1 MKKPLNYEARS
12 SYDMVIRAQDAGAV
26 PLSSS
31 ANVLIEVNDIQD
43 QVPVFLNGPYSV
55 SIPENVP
62 TGTTIF
68 EIKVRD
74 GDTGIPRKIE
84 LEILGDSENF
94 FELEVF
100 GHSPDGVLSASLVSL
115 NLKFPIV
122 NVVDTETYFS
132 YRSNQKALSLIGS
145 FQAFLE
151 KVVSM
156 LSNSRPRKCLKME

>member
-1 MKKPLNYEARS
+1 MITYLLVSVFIGSYIGLITLKKPLNYEARS

-31 ANVLIEVNDIQD
+31 ANILIEVNDIQD

-68 EIKVRD
+68 EVKVRD

-84 LEILGDSENF
+84 LQILGDSENF
-94 FELEVF
+94 FQLEVF
-100 GHSPDGVLSASLVSL
+100 GHSPDGVLSAALVSL
-115 NLKFPIV
+115 
-122 NVVDTETYFS
+122 
-132 YRSNQKALSLIGS
+132 SLM
-145 FQAFLE
+145 F
-151 KVVSM
+151 KT
-156 LSNSRPRKCLKME
+156 K

>member
-1 MKKPLNYEARS
+1 
-12 SYDMVIRAQDAGAV
+12 MVIRAQDAGAV

-31 ANVLIEVNDIQD
+31 ANILIEVNDIQD

-100 GHSPDGVLSASLVSL
+100 GHSPDGVLSASLVIL
-115 NLKFPIV
+115 NLNLCKC
-122 NVVDTETYFS
+122 
-132 YRSNQKALSLIGS
+132 
-145 FQAFLE
+145 
-151 KVVSM
+151 
-156 LSNSRPRKCLKME
+156 SRY